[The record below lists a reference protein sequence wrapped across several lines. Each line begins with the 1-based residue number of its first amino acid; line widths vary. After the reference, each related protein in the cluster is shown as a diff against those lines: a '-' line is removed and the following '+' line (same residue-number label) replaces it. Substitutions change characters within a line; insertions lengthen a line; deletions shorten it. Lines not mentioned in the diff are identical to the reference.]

1 MLINENIKN
10 NIYKIITNE
19 NSEQDLDQLSKE
31 DLSKIKKIFS
41 YSRIESYLINNKI
54 FKRFDKETAAFL
66 KNIADKRNI
75 NSMTIFKD
83 FIDICKDLQEID
95 IKIIPLKGLHLNL
108 EFYDDISL
116 RPIRDIDLLLCKN
129 EIKRFLKH
137 LEKKGYFLKNDE
149 KKDLQSL
156 LKAKENFLLIINNYP
171 NTDYAID
178 ASFKLDL
185 INDILASK
193 EMYIGRYYFEK
204 KKWISAINRFRTVI
218 DQYNTTIYTEE
229 ALHRLV
235 EIHYIL
241 GLENEAEKYA
251 QLLGYN
257 FQSSK
262 WYEKTY
268 ILFDRNYELNKN
280 KNRKKEKKT
289 NSLIKRIKSLLE

>member
-1 MLINENIKN
+1 MMNFLKFILIGFVIIFNI
-10 NIYKIITNE
+10 
-19 NSEQDLDQLSKE
+19 SCSKE
-31 DLSKIKKIFS
+31 ITKQSKLEEKS
-41 YSRIESYLINNKI
+41 
-54 FKRFDKETAAFL
+54 
-66 KNIADKRNI
+66 
-75 NSMTIFKD
+75 
-83 FIDICKDLQEID
+83 
-95 IKIIPLKGLHLNL
+95 LNL
-108 EFYDDISL
+108 QMIEAYKEGLSSL
-116 RPIRDIDLLLCKN
+116 EGGDVLFAAKKFN
-129 EIKRFLKH
+129 EAEILYPQSIWAPRSALMAAYSYYLQDYYGDAVAELERFVKVYPKH
-137 LEKKGYFLKNDE
+137 ENLDYAYFLLATAYYEQIVDE

-156 LKAKENFLLIINNYP
+156 LKAKENFLFIEKNFP

-235 EIHYIL
+235 EIHYTL
-241 GLENEAEKYA
+241 GLKDEAEKYA

-268 ILFDRNYELNKN
+268 ILFDRNYDLNQKR
-280 KNRKKEKKT
+280 NRKKESKT
-289 NSLIKRIKSLLE
+289 NNLIERIKSLLE